1 MRTLTAIR
9 ASFVAL
15 MVATGACTQGSD
27 IASPGA
33 TNPGT
38 PPGGGPPGGGGG
50 GGGGGTA
57 TCPSG
62 TTNAGA
68 LGTLTICNLTGEVLA
83 NTTLTNVAN
92 VVYRLNGRVD
102 IGRDIGAAGTL
113 STGVSATLTIDPGV
127 RLFGQAAG
135 DMLVVNRG
143 SRINAV
149 GNASQPIVFTS
160 RTDIEGTA
168 NANTTDRQWGGVILL
183 GRAPIRGCNTAVV
196 QGTVD
201 CQNAIEGVTAATGR
215 DALYGGATPADNSG
229 TMRFVQIRYP
239 GAFLTSAA
247 AGDDLNGLSLGGVG
261 SGTDITFTQIHN
273 SGDDGIEIYGGTVN
287 LRNIVITGALDDSL
301 DTDEGWVGNVQY
313 AVIRQSV
320 TGRTG
325 GPDRMFEWS
334 NRSISS
340 ITPGPLNT
348 NPTISNL
355 TMIGVPQNAAGSNIQ
370 AISFNNTG
378 GTPGGSGRVVNAVIT
393 GSTTCAALDT
403 ANTSP
408 APRFDS
414 VLMDC
419 PTQPSTAS
427 LAIINA
433 GTNNTTTTAS
443 SLSGLLPGPAELART
458 PFNATTLNPFFQAA
472 NYIGAFSPTETA
484 SSNWAAS
491 WTFNLFPNPGCP
503 SGTTAGGTLN
513 GQNRCVLS
521 GVVAGNVRL
530 TAGNIY
536 EVSNRVDVGVD
547 RGAAGTAGAAASL
560 TIDAGVTIYGDA
572 SSDMLVVN
580 RGSQIFVNGTS
591 IAPVVMTS
599 LADVTNTQSNPL
611 TASREWAGLVI
622 LGRAPIK
629 GCNTAVAS
637 GTVDCQNAIE
647 GVTAATGRDA
657 LYGGATAADN
667 SGRITFLQIK
677 YPGAFLTSAAAGDD
691 LNGLTLGAV
700 GSGTQI
706 SNVQIHNS
714 GDDGVEIFG
723 GSVNIRNLIITGALD
738 DSFDCD
744 EGYSGNLQFGIVVQA
759 LTQSGG
765 PDRMIECSNRTVSSL
780 NNGAGLNTFPT
791 LANFTFVGIPQNFAG
806 ANIQGLVFNNT
817 SGTPGGSGRVVNSVV
832 RGSTV
837 CAVAD
842 TANTSPAPVFTSVLM
857 DCPTQPSAT
866 TLGYINAGTNNS
878 TTVAS
883 TLTNTF
889 VNGATEN
896 ARTAI
901 DPSTLDSF
909 LTATTYIGAVRNSAD
924 TWWQGWSCGLAAGSS
939 C

>member
-1 MRTLTAIR
+1 MRTLTAMR

-15 MVATGACTQGSD
+15 MLATGACTQGSD

-38 PPGGGPPGGGGG
+38 PPGGGGSPGGGGG
-50 GGGGGTA
+50 GGGGSA

-68 LGTLTICNLTGEVLA
+68 LGSLTICNVTGEVLA

-113 STGVSATLTIDPGV
+113 STGVAATLTVEPGV
-127 RLFGQAAG
+127 RIFGQLAG

-149 GNASQPIVFTS
+149 GTASQPIVFTG
-160 RTDIEGTA
+160 RADIEGTA
-168 NANTTDRQWGGVILL
+168 NADTTDRLWGGVILL
-183 GRAPIRGCNTAVV
+183 GRAPIRGCNTAVA

-215 DALYGGATPADNSG
+215 DALYGGATPGDNSG

-261 SGTDITFTQIHN
+261 SGTDITFTQVHN
-273 SGDDGIEIYGGTVN
+273 SGDDGIEIFGGTVN

-301 DTDEGWVGNVQY
+301 DTDEGWQGNVQY

-320 TGRTG
+320 TGRNG

-334 NRSISS
+334 NRAISS
-340 ITPGPLNT
+340 ASGSLHTF
-348 NPTISNL
+348 PTISNL
-355 TMIGVPQNAAGSNIQ
+355 TAIGVPANAAGSAIQ
-370 AISFNNTG
+370 AISFNDTG
-378 GTPGGSGRVVNAVIT
+378 GSPGGSGRVVNSVFT
-393 GSTTCAALDT
+393 GSTTCASLDA

-419 PTQPSTAS
+419 PSQPNATS
-427 LAIINA
+427 LAIVNA

-458 PFNATTLNPFFQAA
+458 PFDATGLSPFFQAVS
-472 NYIGAFSPTETA
+472 YIGAFSPTETA
-484 SSNWAAS
+484 ASNWAAS

-503 SGTTAGGTLN
+503 AGTTAGGTLN

-521 GVVAGNVRL
+521 GVIAGNLRL
-530 TAGNIY
+530 TAGNVY
-536 EVSNRVDVGVD
+536 EISNRVDVGVD

-560 TIDAGVTIYGDA
+560 TIDAGVTLYGDA
-572 SSDMLVVN
+572 ASDMIIVN
-580 RGSQIFVNGTS
+580 RGSQIFVNGTA

-599 LADVTNTQSNPL
+599 LADITNTQSNPL
-611 TASREWAGLVI
+611 TASREWAGLII
-622 LGRAPIK
+622 LGRAPTK

-637 GTVDCQNAIE
+637 GTVDCQNAVD

-657 LYGGATAADN
+657 LYGGAVANDN
-667 SGRITFLQIK
+667 SGRIAFLQIK

-691 LNGLTLGAV
+691 LNGLTLAGV
-700 GSGTQI
+700 GNGTTI
-706 SNVQIHNS
+706 NNVQIHNS
-714 GDDGVEIFG
+714 GDDGVEFFG
-723 GSVNIRNLIITGALD
+723 GNVNIRNLVITGALD

-744 EGYSGNLQFGIVVQA
+744 DGYTGNVQFGIVVQA

-765 PDRMIECSNRTVSSL
+765 PDRLVECSNRTVSAL
-780 NNGAGLNTFPT
+780 NNGAGMNTRPT
-791 LANFTFVGIPQNFAG
+791 LSNFTFVGIPQNFSG
-806 ANIQGLVFNNT
+806 ADIQGISLNN
-817 SGTPGGSGRVVNSVV
+817 SAGTPGASARIVNSVV
-832 RGSTV
+832 RGSSV
-837 CAVAD
+837 CLEA
-842 TANTSPAPVFTSVLM
+842 ANANASLPPEFASVLM
-857 DCPTQPSAT
+857 DCPTQP
-866 TLGYINAGTNNS
+866 NAASLAFVTAGANNS

-889 VNGATEN
+889 VNGAAEN
-896 ARTAI
+896 ARTAV
-901 DPSTLDSF
+901 DASTLDPF
-909 LTATTYIGAVRNSAD
+909 FVATDYIGAVRNSAD
-924 TWWQGWSCGLAAGSS
+924 TWWQGWTCGLAAGST